1 MSLIC
6 TSLLVLAFAAP
17 SEERPVVADQKKPTP
32 KFTISKETTYVTGPL
47 DKDGYIDYAAALNE
61 RLSKGVTT
69 ENNANVLICN
79 AIGPRTERREISPEF
94 FPRLVRQA
102 PPDRDEYYL
111 ELHRYLQ

>member
-32 KFTISKETTYVTGPL
+32 KFTVGKETTFVTGPL

-61 RLSKGVTT
+61 RLGKGITPKT
-69 ENNANVLICN
+69 NAMVLFWKAFGAAPEVSRMPSEYFKLLRIEPPKSDN
-79 AIGPRTERREISPEF
+79 RFIGISP
-94 FPRLVRQA
+94 
-102 PPDRDEYYL
+102 
-111 ELHRYLQ
+111 